1 MLKLFSI
8 NDRSYIFHLR
18 NNTLNNNKNECQ
30 NHFIIIHLAN
40 VSASFCLLS
49 ENKQT
54 FHRIC
59 VVSDNYGELEP
70 QKNILYTLPHHC
82 FQLEIYSSEAFTQRH
97 KNIILL
103 SSSSH
108 SLACVRVARVC
119 FYLNRYE
126 TNSNAKQKQLY
137 THEKAFIVY
146 ASRLAMMIMMKNISV
161 NE

>member
-1 MLKLFSI
+1 MLKLSSI
-8 NDRSYIFHLR
+8 NDRSYLLHLR

-59 VVSDNYGELEP
+59 AVSDNYGELEP

-82 FQLEIYSSEAFTQRH
+82 FLARNLFERGFYIETQEYYIVIIIVTQLGVCTSCSSMFLF
-97 KNIILL
+97 K
-103 SSSSH
+103 
-108 SLACVRVARVC
+108 
-119 FYLNRYE
+119 
-126 TNSNAKQKQLY
+126 
-137 THEKAFIVY
+137 
-146 ASRLAMMIMMKNISV
+146 
-161 NE
+161 